1 MNKIKLSL
9 DVSFYDFEK
18 VHRSVSESI
27 DLEAENIG
35 DIIRSGRLNILLYNI
50 RKKHRITDHIE
61 SFKLNLNLENQI

>member
-27 DLEAENIG
+27 DLEAENTSI
-35 DIIRSGRLNILLYNI
+35 DRDWE
-50 RKKHRITDHIE
+50 T
-61 SFKLNLNLENQI
+61 